1 MDQSTYIKKE
11 IVVDGKHIRPITL
24 DINYLTSRDNLITK
38 SPIVI
43 FCHGFKG
50 FKDWGTF
57 NLLAETFAKQNF
69 VFIKFNFSHN
79 GTSTNNFS
87 DVHDLEAFGNNNF
100 EIEQDDI
107 GSILD
112 WLESKDHEFSSILNT
127 SEIYLIG
134 HSRGGGMALLKSIED
149 SRVKKVAVW
158 ASLNELEKY
167 MYLSNPTVWKEKG
180 VSFVEN
186 SRTGLKLPLY
196 YQFYE
201 NFYKNKARFDIKN
214 NLMKLDKPLL
224 LLHGTNDSIVPLS
237 DAEWIYENVDHSIL
251 IKIEG
256 GDHTFGGK
264 HPWKKRILP
273 KDLNFVAEETIEF
286 FTF

>member
-1 MDQSTYIKKE
+1 MDQITYIKKE
-11 IVVDGKHIRPITL
+11 CIIDGKHSRPITL
-24 DINYLTSRDNLITK
+24 DVNYLTRKEKSITK
-38 SPIVI
+38 LPIVI

-57 NLLAETFAKQNF
+57 NLIAETFAKQNF

-79 GTSTNNFS
+79 GTSSTDFS
-87 DVHDLEAFGNNNF
+87 DVHDLESFGNNNF
-100 EIEQDDI
+100 EIELDDL
-107 GSILD
+107 GSVLD
-112 WLESKDHEFSSILNT
+112 WVEKKDNEFNAVLNT
-127 SEIYLIG
+127 NEIYLIG
-134 HSRGGGMALLKSIED
+134 HSRGSGMALLKAIED

-167 MYLSNPTVWKEKG
+167 MYLSNPKDWKEEG

-201 NFYKNKARFDIKN
+201 NFYKHKDRFDIKK

-224 LLHGTNDSIVPLS
+224 LLHGTNDSIVPVS
-237 DAEWIYENVDHSIL
+237 DAQWIYDNVDHSIF
-251 IKIEG
+251 IKVEG

-264 HPWKKRILP
+264 HPWEKQVLP
-273 KDLNFVAEETIEF
+273 EDLSFVTEETIEF